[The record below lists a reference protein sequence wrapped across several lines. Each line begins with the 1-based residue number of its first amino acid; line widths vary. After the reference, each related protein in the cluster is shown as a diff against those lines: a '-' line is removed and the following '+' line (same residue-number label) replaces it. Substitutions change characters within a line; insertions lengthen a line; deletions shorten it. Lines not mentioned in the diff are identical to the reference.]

1 MPTTDVSSG
10 PPVVIL
16 GGAVNALSAAR
27 SLGRRGVRVVAL
39 GESSAVA
46 PVASSRF
53 VSSYVPPPPTC
64 DVQAGW
70 LDWLDVNRVDA
81 VVLPASDHGL
91 EFVARHRAS
100 LVAWGHRPVEAD
112 DDLVLDLLDKQ
123 RTFERAQAA
132 GVEAPRVVLVEH
144 PDAVTDIGLS
154 FPCALKA
161 VQSHRAPAAMRA
173 KGVVV
178 ESAGEAVD
186 AVRAYGPLLA
196 SEIVPGPDDEF
207 CSYYSYFVNGEPL
220 FGFTK
225 RKLRQYPVRWGTGTY
240 HLAEHV
246 PEAAELGLRLFR
258 ALGLVGLGNVEFKR
272 DERDGRLK
280 LIECNLRLTAADP
293 LLHACGLDLP
303 WLLYA
308 RVAGLDVDVPASF
321 RYGKRQWHPVLDA
334 RAFLDY
340 RRTDGMRASVW
351 ARSLV
356 HRHRLPLWA
365 ADDPMPSVRQA
376 AEAARV
382 VARKAV
388 RR

>member
-1 MPTTDVSSG
+1 MPTTDRLPG

-39 GESSAVA
+39 GESAAVP

-53 VSSYVPPPPTC
+53 VSRFVPRPAG
-64 DVQAGW
+64 DVQAAW
-70 LDWLDVNRVDA
+70 MAWFEANRLGA
-81 VVLPASDHGL
+81 VVLPAGDHGL
-91 EFVARHRAS
+91 ELVARCRAS
-100 LVAWGHRPVEAD
+100 LASWGHRPVEAD
-112 DDLVLDLLDKQ
+112 DGLVLDLLDKE
-123 RTFERAQAA
+123 RTFQRAQAA
-132 GVEAPRVVLVEH
+132 GAEAPRVAMVASAEA
-144 PDAVTDIGLS
+144 AVGLS

-178 ESAGEAVD
+178 GSVAEVAE

-196 SEIVPGPDDEF
+196 SEIVPGPDDQF
-207 CSYYSYFVNGEPL
+207 CSYYSYFVDGEPL

-240 HLAEHV
+240 HLAEDV
-246 PEAAELGLRLFR
+246 PEAAEVGLRLFR

-272 DERDGRLK
+272 DQRDGRLK

-293 LLHACGLDLP
+293 LLQACGLDLP

-308 RVAGLDVDVPASF
+308 RAAGLPVELPSSF

-340 RRTDGMRASVW
+340 RHTDGMKAFAW
-351 ARSLV
+351 GRSLL
-356 HRHRLPLWA
+356 HRQRLPLFA
-365 ADDPMPSVRQA
+365 ADDPMPSLRQA

-382 VARKAV
+382 VVRKAA

>member
-1 MPTTDVSSG
+1 MPTADAPSHR
-10 PPVVIL
+10 PPVAIV

-27 SLGRRGVRVVAL
+27 SLGRRGVRVIAL
-39 GESSAVA
+39 GESAA
-46 PVASSRF
+46 PPPVASSRF
-53 VSSYVPPPPTC
+53 VADYVARPAG

-70 LDWLDVNRVDA
+70 LAWFEANRVGA
-81 VVLPASDHGL
+81 VVVPAGDHGL
-91 EFVARHRAS
+91 ELVARNRAS
-100 LVAWGHRPVEAD
+100 LVGWGHRPVEAD
-112 DDLVLDLLDKQ
+112 DRLVLDLLDKSL
-123 RTFERAQAA
+123 TFERALSV
-132 GVEAPRVVLVEH
+132 GVEAPRVAMVDG
-144 PDAVTDIGLS
+144 PDAGVGLS

-178 ESAGEAVD
+178 GSAAEVAE

-207 CSYYSYFVNGEPL
+207 CSYYSYFVDGEPL

-240 HLAEHV
+240 HLAEDV
-246 PEAAELGLRLFR
+246 PAAAELGLRLFR

-272 DERDGRLK
+272 DDRDGRLK

-293 LLHACGLDLP
+293 LLQSCGLDLP
-303 WLLYA
+303 WLLYCRA
-308 RVAGLDVDVPASF
+308 AGLPVDVPSSF

-334 RAFLDY
+334 RAFLEY
-340 RRTDGMRASVW
+340 RRADGMRPSTW
-351 ARSLV
+351 ARSLL
-356 HRHRLPLWA
+356 HRQRLPLWA
-365 ADDPMPSVRQA
+365 ADDPMPSLRQA
-376 AEAARV
+376 AEAFRV
-382 VARKAV
+382 GLRKAV

>member
-1 MPTTDVSSG
+1 MPTTDASSR

-27 SLGRRGVRVVAL
+27 SLGRRDVPVVAL
-39 GESSAVA
+39 GESATTP

-53 VSSYVPPPPTC
+53 VSTYVPRPDG

-70 LDWLDVNRVDA
+70 LDWFEANRIGA
-81 VVLPASDHGL
+81 VVIPAGDHGL
-91 EFVARHRAS
+91 ELVARCRPS
-100 LVAWGHRPVEAD
+100 LVEWGHRPVEAD
-112 DDLVLDLLDKQ
+112 DGLVLDLLDKQ

-132 GVEAPRVVLVEH
+132 GVEAPRVVTIER
-144 PDAVTDIGLS
+144 PEDAAGSGIA

-161 VQSHRAPAAMRA
+161 LQSHRAPVAMRA

-178 ESAGEAVD
+178 GSAVEAAD

-207 CSYYSYFVNGEPL
+207 CSYYSYFVDGEPL

-240 HLAEHV
+240 HLAEPV
-246 PEAAELGLRLFR
+246 PDAAEVGLKLFR

-272 DERDGRLK
+272 DQRDGRLK

-293 LLHACGLDLP
+293 LLQACGLDLP

-308 RVAGLDVDVPASF
+308 RGAGLSVDVPSSF

-334 RAFLDY
+334 RGFLDY
-340 RRTDGMRASVW
+340 RRTDGMRASSW
-351 ARSLV
+351 ARSLL
-356 HRHRLPLWA
+356 HRQRLPLWA

-376 AEAARV
+376 AAAARV
-382 VARKAV
+382 VVRKVAS
-388 RR
+388 R